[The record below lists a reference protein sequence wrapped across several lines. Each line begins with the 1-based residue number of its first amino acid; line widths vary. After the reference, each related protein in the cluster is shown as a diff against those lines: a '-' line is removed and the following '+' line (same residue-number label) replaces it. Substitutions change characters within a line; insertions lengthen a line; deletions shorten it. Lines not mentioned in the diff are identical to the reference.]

1 MTAHARSTWNG
12 GPAAP
17 PRPAFRDRAAGAAV
31 AVGAVV
37 FAASGLLPG
46 GESGTG
52 TYLLVN
58 LVVGGAMALVLF
70 GLPVLRLRYREPLGR
85 PGAWGSGLTAAGLV
99 ATMAGCLTNIVAGSL
114 TGQAQG
120 VVAAVG
126 IPAWILA
133 HLVYVGATVLGLA
146 CLRVPAVP
154 RPVAAA
160 LIGGLPVLV
169 IGVLCGLTLDGTA
182 ATVVT
187 WASTEGQVGLAWLLA
202 GGFLLAGRRDG
213 AESGPRG

>member
-1 MTAHARSTWNG
+1 MTAHARSTRNG

-17 PRPAFRDRAAGAAV
+17 PRPTFRDRAAGAAV

-58 LVVGGAMALVLF
+58 LVVVGAMALVLF
-70 GLPVLRLRYREPLGR
+70 GLPVLRLRYRESLGR

-146 CLRVPAVP
+146 CLRVSAVP